1 MQGQPQLS
9 LLGWCIFLLLIYLAS
24 KSKTGYVLIYYA
36 LALILVLLMVS
47 HYKRLQQIMLTAQ
60 GGTTA

>member
-9 LLGWCIFLLLIYLAS
+9 LLGWLIFLLLIYLAS
-24 KSKTGYVLIYYA
+24 KSKTGYVLIYYG

-47 HYKRLQQIMLTAQ
+47 HYKRLQQIMLTEK
-60 GGTTA
+60 GGTTT